1 MYSQR
6 IIQTAAVGKAPELR
20 ELNLAQ
26 VKARQAQGTRASL
39 STPVTGVSGRLVL
52 GLNFDT
58 LGDLQAFRE
67 RNASDN
73 ALQQYVAR
81 ISALM
86 ASPVETELWEL
97 FLPAQPGSAPAYVQ
111 AVTWTAAVGKGPDLR
126 AAVLERFTK
135 RQGEGFRCA
144 VAEQVAS
151 DAFRMRLSILLGSL
165 SDLETQREHNRS
177 DKAFLD
183 FGRHIAPMLVAT
195 TVELSEVIVPFQP
208 AATPGLAGAA
218 TR

>member
-39 STPVTGVSGRLVL
+39 STPITGVGGRLVIGL
-52 GLNFDT
+52 GFDS

-67 RNASDN
+67 RNASDTTF
-73 ALQQYVAR
+73 QQYVTR

-86 ASPVETELWEL
+86 AKPVETELWEL
-97 FLPAQPGSAPAYVQ
+97 ALVPQPGSDPAYVQ
-111 AVTWTAAVGKGPDLR
+111 TVTWTAAIGKGPALR
-126 AAVLERFTK
+126 EAVVERFTK
-135 RQGEGFRCA
+135 RQAEGFRCG
-144 VAEQVAS
+144 VSEQVAS
-151 DAFRMRLSILLGSL
+151 DAFRMRVNILLGSL
-165 SDLETQREHNRS
+165 SDLEAQREHNRS
-177 DKAFLD
+177 DKAFLE
-183 FGRHIAPMLVAT
+183 FGRHTAPLSAAV

-208 AATPGLAGAA
+208 VAA
-218 TR
+218 R

>member
-1 MYSQR
+1 MSPLYSQR

-39 STPVTGVSGRLVL
+39 STPVTGVGGRLVV

-67 RNASDN
+67 RNASD
-73 ALQQYVAR
+73 APFQQYVAR

-86 ASPVETELWEL
+86 AKPVETELWEL
-97 FLPAQPGSAPAYVQ
+97 VLPAQPGAAAAYVQ
-111 AVTWTAAVGKGPDLR
+111 AVTWTAAVGKGPALR
-126 AAVLERFTK
+126 DAVVERFTT
-135 RQGEGFRCA
+135 RQGEGLRCA
-144 VAEQVAS
+144 VSEQVAS
-151 DAFRMRLSILLGSL
+151 DAFRMRMNVLFGSL
-165 SDLETQREHNRS
+165 SDLETQRAHNRG
-177 DKAFLD
+177 DKGFVD
-183 FGRHIAPMLVAT
+183 FGRHIASMLAAT

-208 AATPGLAGAA
+208 AAA
-218 TR
+218 R